1 MLSIRYFGILCIS
14 GLCAACAQ
22 NPSEHQASRATATI
36 SDSAPHMSTATSVD
50 VSASEYLAP
59 PLDIAFKSTGSAL
72 QLGDASWYAS
82 KFHGRRTANGERYD
96 HLSMTAAHRTLPFGS
111 YVRVTSLVT
120 EKSVVVRI
128 NDRGPFV
135 KGRIIDL
142 SYAAAKAL
150 GLTHARS
157 RRVQIE
163 RIGKTADK
171 LTSADGSES

>member
-1 MLSIRYFGILCIS
+1 MLSIRYFGILFIS
-14 GLCAACAQ
+14 GLCVACAQ
-22 NPSEHQASRATATI
+22 NPTDHQAPSANVTI
-36 SDSAPHMSTATSVD
+36 PDPAPITSTAASGD
-50 VSASEYLAP
+50 ISASEPLAP
-59 PLDIAFKSTGSAL
+59 PLNIAFKSMGSAP
-72 QLGDASWYAS
+72 QSGDASWYAT
-82 KFHGRRTANGERYD
+82 KFQGRRTANGERYD

-111 YVRVTSLVT
+111 YVRVTLLAT

-171 LTSADGSES
+171 LTSAAGSES

>member
-1 MLSIRYFGILCIS
+1 
-14 GLCAACAQ
+14 
-22 NPSEHQASRATATI
+22 
-36 SDSAPHMSTATSVD
+36 MSTAASVD
-50 VSASEYLAP
+50 ISASEPLAP
-59 PLDIAFKSTGSAL
+59 PMDIAFKSTAGAL
-72 QLGDASWYAS
+72 QSGDASWYAS

-111 YVRVTSLVT
+111 YVRVTLLAT

-135 KGRIIDL
+135 NGRVIDL

-163 RIGKTADK
+163 RIGKTGDK

>member
-1 MLSIRYFGILCIS
+1 MLSIRYFGILFIFF
-14 GLCAACAQ
+14 LCAACTR
-22 NPSEHQASRATATI
+22 NPPDHHASSAIVTI
-36 SDSAPHMSTATSVD
+36 PDSAPRAPTATSVD
-50 VSASEYLAP
+50 VSASEYLAQ
-59 PLDIAFKSTGSAL
+59 PLNTAFKSTGSAL

-82 KFHGRRTANGERYD
+82 KFHGRRTANGERYNR
-96 HLSMTAAHRTLPFGS
+96 LSMTAAHRTLPFGS
-111 YVRVTSLVT
+111 YVRVTSLGT

>member
-1 MLSIRYFGILCIS
+1 MLSIRYFGILFIS
-14 GLCAACAQ
+14 GLCVACAQ
-22 NPSEHQASRATATI
+22 NPTEQQVSSQIATI
-36 SDSAPHMSTATSVD
+36 PDSAPLTSTATSVD
-50 VSASEYLAP
+50 ISASEPLTP
-59 PLDIAFKSTGSAL
+59 PLNIAFKSMGGAL
-72 QLGDASWYAS
+72 QSGDASWYAS

-111 YVRVTSLVT
+111 YVRVTLLAT
-120 EKSVVVRI
+120 EKSIVVRI

-135 KGRIIDL
+135 RGRIIDL

-171 LTSADGSES
+171 LTSVDGPES